1 MTQKEFFGSPKLA
14 PLLALACI
22 LAWAGA
28 LRATLLYSGHHR
40 CLRYLYH

>member
-28 LRATLLYSGHHR
+28 FRTTLLYSGYHCRLWH
-40 CLRYLYH
+40 LYH